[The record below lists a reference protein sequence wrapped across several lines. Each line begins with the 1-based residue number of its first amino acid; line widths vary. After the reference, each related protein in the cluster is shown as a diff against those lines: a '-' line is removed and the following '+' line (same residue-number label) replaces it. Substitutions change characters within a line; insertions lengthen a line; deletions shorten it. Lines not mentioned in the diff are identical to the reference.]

1 MILLVA
7 AIGSLV
13 TDAMAMVALLL
24 RVHAQS
30 PASWWPRS
38 FSACRRGSTE
48 SRQIPPGWSSCHV
61 TAFANCVVTRRS
73 CSSCGRC
80 CRSSSPWNP

>member
-1 MILLVA
+1 MKQTLHEWRQIGRSRDAVILLVA

-38 FSACRRGSTE
+38 FSACRRGST
-48 SRQIPPGWSSCHV
+48 
-61 TAFANCVVTRRS
+61 
-73 CSSCGRC
+73 
-80 CRSSSPWNP
+80 